1 MITTLDRTFDRL
13 RPMSAGARSLPV
25 SVVSG
30 VDVRPDE
37 FGAAK
42 PGTWSKGLFA
52 EAFKNAYGIP
62 TFITDP
68 RLGRPRPT
76 TG

>member
-13 RPMSAGARSLPV
+13 RPMSAGARLLPV

-30 VDVRPDE
+30 ADVRPDE
-37 FGAAK
+37 SATANQ
-42 PGTWSKGLFA
+42 GTWFKGLLTDA
-52 EAFKNAYGIP
+52 SKNAYGIP
-62 TFITDP
+62 TVITDP

>member
-13 RPMSAGARSLPV
+13 RPMSAGARLLPV

-30 VDVRPDE
+30 ADVRPDE
-37 FGAAK
+37 FAAANR
-42 PGTWSKGLFA
+42 GTLSKGLVA
-52 EAFKNAYGIP
+52 DAFKNAYGIP